1 MLRSHDV
8 LPELDRFLGR
18 GKMTNDRP
26 LTATPESIGNWVAD
40 MDFTI
45 EETTRIIKVLLDYI
59 ADFEG

>member
-1 MLRSHDV
+1 
-8 LPELDRFLGR
+8 
-18 GKMTNDRP
+18 MTNDRP
-26 LTATPESIGNWVAD
+26 LTATPESIGNWVSD